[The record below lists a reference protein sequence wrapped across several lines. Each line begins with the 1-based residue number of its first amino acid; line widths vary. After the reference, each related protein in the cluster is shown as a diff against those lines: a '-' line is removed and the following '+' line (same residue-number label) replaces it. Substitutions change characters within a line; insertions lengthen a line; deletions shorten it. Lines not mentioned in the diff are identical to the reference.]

1 MKIPKHLMRYVVEDV
16 DRHGNVRIYFRR
28 KGSLKI
34 RLPGP
39 IGSPEYIEAHKA
51 ALAGTQQTEKHEG
64 GRVVPGSVRALC
76 VDYYKSAMFKKL
88 DARTQHVRR
97 QILDRFCQHK
107 NDGDKPFA
115 LLLPRH
121 IRSRRDEMVDRP
133 EAANGLIK
141 ALRQLFKFA
150 VDYDHHDRNPAKDVD
165 YLKSKGDGFH
175 SWTIE
180 EIRQYEIRHPV
191 GTSAR
196 LALALALYT
205 GQRRSDIVQFGRQH
219 VREGCLVFTQHKGR
233 NSKPVRLE
241 IPIIPELGRI
251 IDASPTGDLTFLIN
265 GLGRPFTSNGFGNWF
280 RDRCDEA
287 GLTQCSAHGLR
298 KATAA
303 RLADIGCT
311 PHEIMAITGHTTLKE
326 VTRYTKAANQKKQAT
341 RAMKRLARE
350 QK

>member
-1 MKIPKHLMRYVVEDV
+1 MKIPKHLVRYVVEDV

-28 KGSLKI
+28 KGSPKI

-39 IGSPEYIEAHKA
+39 IGSAEFLEAYKA
-51 ALAGTQQTEKHEG
+51 ALAGTAKTEKPDV

-165 YLKSKGDGFH
+165 YFKSKGDGFH

-180 EIRQYEIRHPV
+180 EIRQFEERHPI

-219 VREGCLVFTQHKGR
+219 VRDGWSGLYPAQG
-233 NSKPVRLE
+233 
-241 IPIIPELGRI
+241 PEQQAR
-251 IDASPTGDLTFLIN
+251 
-265 GLGRPFTSNGFGNWF
+265 
-280 RDRCDEA
+280 
-287 GLTQCSAHGLR
+287 SA
-298 KATAA
+298 
-303 RLADIGCT
+303 
-311 PHEIMAITGHTTLKE
+311 
-326 VTRYTKAANQKKQAT
+326 
-341 RAMKRLARE
+341 
-350 QK
+350 

>member
-1 MKIPKHLMRYVVEDV
+1 
-16 DRHGNVRIYFRR
+16 
-28 KGSLKI
+28 
-34 RLPGP
+34 
-39 IGSPEYIEAHKA
+39 
-51 ALAGTQQTEKHEG
+51 
-64 GRVVPGSVRALC
+64 
-76 VDYYKSAMFKKL
+76 MFKKL
-88 DARTQHVRR
+88 DPRTQHVRR

-165 YLKSKGDGFH
+165 YFKSKGDGLH

-180 EIRQYEIRHPV
+180 EIRQFEERHPI

-219 VREGCLVFTQHKGR
+219 VRDGWLVFTQHKGR

-265 GLGRPFTSNGFGNWF
+265 GLGKPFTSNGFGNWF

-287 GLTQCSAHGLR
+287 GLPHCSAHGC
-298 KATAA
+298 A
-303 RLADIGCT
+303 RLPPRGS
-311 PHEIMAITGHTTLKE
+311 PTL
-326 VTRYTKAANQKKQAT
+326 AAHLMRSWLSQGIPP
-341 RAMKRLARE
+341 
-350 QK
+350 